1 MPPGPKPTKKNP
13 MTTEPNQNTRPA
25 AWTDAKLLRS
35 AVRTLNDQHV
45 RTSAGFYGLGSR
57 FFRARS
63 VAGVLEVFDFETWT
77 PVSQA
82 DAKFHDH
89 NGRDLPLA

>member
-1 MPPGPKPTKKNP
+1 MKTV
-13 MTTEPNQNTRPA
+13 TTEIT

-35 AVRTLNDQHV
+35 AVRRLNDQHV

-63 VAGVLEVFDFETWT
+63 VKGVLAVYDFDTWT
-77 PVSQA
+77 PVSEEQA
-82 DAKFHDH
+82 IAERIFNKSQ
-89 NGRDLPLA
+89 GL